1 MTCNLVV
8 LCLNL
13 YWKKVL
19 DWSQLNSRDA
29 VIYGL
34 ILQVA
39 ECSFGNDAIL
49 ISFSQLQVVFFAIMG
64 F

>member
-39 ECSFGNDAIL
+39 ECSFGNDVIL